1 MITENFTLSNKL
13 FAILD
18 EGIVDGYDFFSYK
31 VDVGDGYIDAVLTVE
46 NEGVET
52 TDARRG
58 INNYEVFSI
67 TMKLKNNSI
76 PRGETW
82 RSLIMYYRHGEQ
94 VKLNFNQ

>member
-1 MITENFTLSNKL
+1 
-13 FAILD
+13 
-18 EGIVDGYDFFSYK
+18 
-31 VDVGDGYIDAVLTVE
+31 VE

-58 INNYEVFSI
+58 INNVEVFSI
-67 TMKLKNNSI
+67 IMKLKNNAI

-82 RSLIMYYRHGEQ
+82 RSLIMSYRHGEQ

>member
-1 MITENFTLSNKL
+1 MITENFTLANKL
-13 FAILD
+13 FAIID

-31 VDVGDGYIDAVLTVE
+31 VDIGDGYIDAVLTVE

-58 INNYEVFSI
+58 INNSEVFSI
-67 TMKLKNNSI
+67 IMNLKDNAIS
-76 PRGETW
+76 RGETW
-82 RSLIMYYRHGEQ
+82 RSLIMSYRHGEQ